1 MDWVAQRRVPLVFQT
16 CPPLDNPGRPCAAKT
31 ADMANAASWLLQ
43 FDAFDLWG
51 SESICSEDV
60 ATLGGRVF
68 YNAPLAP
75 LGR

>member
-1 MDWVAQRRVPLVFQT
+1 MDWVAQRRAPLVFQT
-16 CPPLDNPGRPCAAKT
+16 CSPLDNPGRPCAAKT

-51 SESICSEDV
+51 SESICSEDFANV
-60 ATLGGRVF
+60 GGRVF
-68 YNAPLAP
+68 YNALQAP